1 MGRGVRAS
9 FVASAVLAAT
19 LAVGVGTSPAEPRR
33 GPACP
38 RPEAFEDATDDARRE
53 RLRTLQR
60 RFDYCVR
67 LNEVQVLASHN
78 SFHVEARPPLLAALR
93 AFDPALAD
101 SLEYTHAPLDTEL
114 GAYGIRQVELDVFAD
129 PRGGLYGDRAG
140 LRVIGQDPIG
150 PPALFEPG
158 FKVLHVQDIDFES
171 TCLTLRACLRVID
184 GWSLAHPGHLPLTV
198 QIEPKDEALPDL
210 GLGFVVPI
218 PIREREL
225 DALDAE
231 IRSVVDDD
239 RLLTPDDVR
248 GGRSSLEKA
257 VRNHGWPTLRK
268 SRGKILFAL
277 DSAGPAR
284 DAYVAGHPSLRSRVM
299 FTNSDPGTPEAA
311 YLVRN
316 DPLEDGAEIR
326 RLVAEGY
333 LVRTRADADTV
344 QARTGDTTQ
353 REAALASG
361 AQFVTTDY
369 PVPDPD
375 FGTGY
380 FVEIPG
386 GSPGRCNPVNAPR
399 RCLSSRL
406 EPPSL
411 R

>member
-1 MGRGVRAS
+1 MKIAVKAS
-9 FVASAVLAAT
+9 VVLVVLLALLTAGAAG
-19 LAVGVGTSPAEPRR
+19 ADEGDRRPRQR
-33 GPACP
+33 CP
-38 RPEAFEDATDDARRE
+38 QAGAFEGVERPA

-78 SFHVEARPPLLAALR
+78 SYHTQARPELFAAIA
-93 AFDPALAD
+93 AFDPGLA
-101 SLEYTHAPLDTEL
+101 STLEYDHAPLAVEL
-114 GAYGIRQVELDVFAD
+114 GDYGVRQVELDVFAD
-129 PRGGLYGDRAG
+129 PEGGLYGNRAG

-171 TCLTLRACLRVID
+171 TCLSLVACLETID
-184 GWSLAHPGHLPLTV
+184 AWSRSHPGHLPITV
-198 QIEPKDEALPDL
+198 QIEPKDDVLPDL
-210 GLGFVVPI
+210 GLGFVTPI
-218 PIREREL
+218 PIRGAEL

-231 IRSVVDDD
+231 IRSVFDED
-239 RLLTPDDVR
+239 RLLTPDAVR

-268 SRGKILFAL
+268 SRGKVLFAL

-284 DAYVAGHPSLRSRVM
+284 DAYVAGHPSLEGRVM
-299 FTNSDPGTPEAA
+299 FTNSPPGTPEAA
-311 YLVRN
+311 YVVRN
-316 DPLEDGAEIR
+316 DPIADGGEISD
-326 RLVAEGY
+326 LVARGY

-344 QARTGDTTQ
+344 QARTGDTTM

-380 FVEIPG
+380 SVSIPG
-386 GSPGRCNPVNAPR
+386 GSPARCNPVNAPD
-399 RCLSSRL
+399 RCRSDRL
-406 EPPSL
+406 EPAQP
-411 R
+411 